1 MCIGKRRK
9 QRQEFF
15 DGSDDFDADLDDEEF
30 DDAGKE
36 KEFESVRQTFFDCH
50 TYIHTYIHTYSTYKN
65 IQYMCPYICHY
76 MHPTYLA
83 IYLHTYT
90 TYLPI

>member
-1 MCIGKRRK
+1 MHACIGKRRK

-15 DGSDDFDADLDDEEF
+15 DGSDDFDADLDDDEF

-50 TYIHTYIHTYSTYKN
+50 TYTHTYIHTALTKTYSTCALIYF
-65 IQYMCPYICHY
+65 ITCTL
-76 MHPTYLA
+76 PT
-83 IYLHTYT
+83 
-90 TYLPI
+90 